1 MNTAF
6 SQYQQQNI
14 LNLTQ
19 AEQLILLYDEA
30 IKQLNLAKFYIGNQD
45 FCRCNEAFHRAH
57 KINNYLISILN
68 DHYEISESLLQ
79 LYLFCRR
86 QITEANTAKNIKLIE
101 DVLAVYTELREA
113 FQRAQEGLR

>member
-19 AEQLILLYDEA
+19 SEQLIVLYDEA
-30 IKQLNLAKFYIGNQD
+30 IKHLNLAKFYISNKD
-45 FCRCNEAFHRAH
+45 FCRCNESFHRAH

-68 DHYEISESLLQ
+68 SNYEITESLLQ

-86 QITEANTAKNIKLIE
+86 QITTANTMKDTKLIE
-101 DVLAVYTELREA
+101 EVLAVYTDLRDA
-113 FQRAQEGLR
+113 FQQAQRSM